1 MGFFFW
7 FFCSILVVALV
18 LLLFPFSVRIEFEA
32 GERGARAFFY
42 FFKKKVYEYEK
53 KWGKGGDDKCVDR
66 ESRPSSL
73 GHDRDQHLG
82 QERSDCP
89 KTKDE
94 RRKTKDGEGE
104 GKEAKDDSDG
114 DVILEPKAIE
124 STKTD
129 LAEVAKPATSCH
141 PERTLERSDRGK
153 SKDLECLDERRK
165 TIDDRGD
172 DVVVEAKAPAA
183 SREELKAAPAESKV
197 DEAKKDKPKV
207 LASKPIEVKS
217 SDARRETSDE
227 RREAKDESGDDA
239 IQEPKNQD
247 SSESAKPESE
257 KKEKPKKEKPKL
269 TDREFWTILLTP
281 DLDARA
287 FKYVL
292 KIIAAVFSLFRIRFS
307 DCFVE
312 GIRSDYVTMGYI
324 AAVNGFLKAY
334 PYVGDW
340 DLRMDWCHEKELRAA
355 GNVRLSI
362 TLLRIFC
369 FVLETLVLAGILAF
383 IFWRRRAHVLK
394 TKELPEI
401 GFIRKKIVD
410 LILED

>member
-7 FFCSILVVALV
+7 FLCTILVVALV
-18 LLLFPFSVRIEFEA
+18 LLLFPFSVRIDFEA
-32 GERGARAFFY
+32 GERSARALFF

-53 KWGKGGDDKCVDR
+53 KWGKDETKDDKCVDR

-89 KTKDE
+89 KTKD
-94 RRKTKDGEGE
+94 GEGE
-104 GKEAKDDSDG
+104 GKEAKDDSDD

-129 LAEVAKPATSCH
+129 LVEVAKPATSCH
-141 PERTLERSDRGK
+141 PEQSFSTNGRESIQFQP
-153 SKDLECLDERRK
+153 KDLECLDERRK
-165 TIDDRGD
+165 TKDDRGD

-183 SREELKAAPAESKV
+183 SREELKTVPAESKV

-227 RREAKDESGDDA
+227 RQEEKDESGDDA

-247 SSESAKPESE
+247 SSKSAKPESE
-257 KKEKPKKEKPKL
+257 KKEKPKKEKQKL

-292 KIIAAVFSLFRIRFS
+292 KIIASVFSLFRIRFS

-324 AAVNGFLKAY
+324 AAVNGVMKAY
-334 PYVGDW
+334 PYVGAW

-369 FVLETLVLAGILAF
+369 FVLETLVLVGILAF

-394 TKELPEI
+394 TKELPKI

>member
-7 FFCSILVVALV
+7 FLCTILVVALV
-18 LLLFPFSVRIEFEA
+18 LLLFPFSVRIDFEA
-32 GERGARAFFY
+32 GERSARALFF

-53 KWGKGGDDKCVDR
+53 KWGKDETKDDKCVDR

-89 KTKDE
+89 KTKDDSDGERREKDVE

-129 LAEVAKPATSCH
+129 LAEVTKPATSCH
-141 PERTLERSDRGK
+141 PEQSFSTNGRESIQFQP
-153 SKDLECLDERRK
+153 KDLECLDERRK
-165 TIDDRGD
+165 TKDDRGD
-172 DVVVEAKAPAA
+172 DVVVEAKASAA
-183 SREELKAAPAESKV
+183 PKEELKAAPAESKI
-197 DEAKKDKPKV
+197 DDAKKETPKV

-217 SDARRETSDE
+217 S
-227 RREAKDESGDDA
+227 K
-239 IQEPKNQD
+239 
-247 SSESAKPESE
+247 SAKPESE
-257 KKEKPKKEKPKL
+257 KKEKPKKEKQKL

-287 FKYVL
+287 FKYAL
-292 KIIAAVFSLFRIRFS
+292 KIIASVFSLFRIRFS

-324 AAVNGFLKAY
+324 AAVNGVMKAY
-334 PYVGDW
+334 PYVGAW

>member
-1 MGFFFW
+1 MGFFSW
-7 FFCSILVVALV
+7 FLCTILVVALV
-18 LLLFPFSVRIEFEA
+18 LLLFPFSVRIDFEA
-32 GERGARAFFY
+32 GERGARALFF

-53 KWGKGGDDKCVDR
+53 KWGKDETKDDKCVDR
-66 ESRPSSL
+66 ESRSSSL

-89 KTKDE
+89 KTKDDSGGE
-94 RRKTKDGEGE
+94 RRETKDGEGE
-104 GKEAKDDSDG
+104 GKEAKDDRDG
-114 DVILEPKAIE
+114 GVILEPKAIE

-141 PERTLERSDRGK
+141 PETQE
-153 SKDLECLDERRK
+153 
-165 TIDDRGD
+165 I
-172 DVVVEAKAPAA
+172 EAKAPAA
-183 SREELKAAPAESKV
+183 SREELKTAPAESKI
-197 DEAKKDKPKV
+197 DDAKKDSPKV
-207 LASKPIEVKS
+207 VASKPIEVKS
-217 SDARRETSDE
+217 S
-227 RREAKDESGDDA
+227 
-239 IQEPKNQD
+239 
-247 SSESAKPESE
+247 ESAKPESG
-257 KKEKPKKEKPKL
+257 KKEKPKKDKPKKEKQKL

-287 FKYVL
+287 FKYAL

-324 AAVNGFLKAY
+324 AAVNGVLKAY
-334 PYVGDW
+334 PYVGSW
-340 DLRMDWCHEKELRAA
+340 NLRMDWCHEKELRAA

-410 LILED
+410 FILED

>member
-7 FFCSILVVALV
+7 FLCTIHVVALV
-18 LLLFPFSVRIEFEA
+18 LLLFPFSVRIDFEA
-32 GERGARAFFY
+32 GERSARALFF

-53 KWGKGGDDKCVDR
+53 KWGKD
-66 ESRPSSL
+66 E
-73 GHDRDQHLG
+73 
-82 QERSDCP
+82 
-89 KTKDE
+89 TKDDSDDERREKDVE

-104 GKEAKDDSDG
+104 GKEAKNDSDG

-141 PERTLERSDRGK
+141 PEQSFSTNGRESIQFQP
-153 SKDLECLDERRK
+153 KDLECLDERRK
-165 TIDDRGD
+165 TKDDRGD

-183 SREELKAAPAESKV
+183 SREELKTVPAESKV

-227 RREAKDESGDDA
+227 RQEEKDESGDDA

-247 SSESAKPESE
+247 SSKSAKPESE
-257 KKEKPKKEKPKL
+257 KKEKPKKEKQKL

-292 KIIAAVFSLFRIRFS
+292 KIIASVFSLFRIRFS

-324 AAVNGFLKAY
+324 AAVNGVMKAY
-334 PYVGDW
+334 PYVGAW

>member
-7 FFCSILVVALV
+7 FLCTILVVALV
-18 LLLFPFSVRIEFEA
+18 LLLFPFSVRIDFEA
-32 GERGARAFFY
+32 GERSARALFF

-89 KTKDE
+89 KTKD
-94 RRKTKDGEGE
+94 GEGE

-141 PERTLERSDRGK
+141 PEQSFSTNGRESIQFQP
-153 SKDLECLDERRK
+153 KDLECLDERRK
-165 TIDDRGD
+165 TKDDRGD
-172 DVVVEAKAPAA
+172 DVVVGAKAPAA
-183 SREELKAAPAESKV
+183 SKEELKAAPAESKI
-197 DEAKKDKPKV
+197 DDAKKDKPKV

-217 SDARRETSDE
+217 S
-227 RREAKDESGDDA
+227 K
-239 IQEPKNQD
+239 
-247 SSESAKPESE
+247 SAKPESE
-257 KKEKPKKEKPKL
+257 KKEKPKKEKQKL

-287 FKYVL
+287 FKYAL

-312 GIRSDYVTMGYI
+312 GIRSDYVSMGYI
-324 AAVNGFLKAY
+324 AALNGILKAY
-334 PYVGDW
+334 PFVGDW
-340 DLRMDWCHEKELRAA
+340 DLRMDWLHEKELRAA

-410 LILED
+410 FILED

>member
-1 MGFFFW
+1 MGFFSW
-7 FFCSILVVALV
+7 FLCTILVVALV
-18 LLLFPFSVRIEFEA
+18 LLLFPFSVRIDFEA
-32 GERGARAFFY
+32 GERGARALFF

-53 KWGKGGDDKCVDR
+53 KWGK
-66 ESRPSSL
+66 
-73 GHDRDQHLG
+73 
-82 QERSDCP
+82 
-89 KTKDE
+89 DE
-94 RRKTKDGEGE
+94 T
-104 GKEAKDDSDG
+104 KDDSDG

-129 LAEVAKPATSCH
+129 LAEVAKAPESATEKKAVDPIVAEPLQGDKNECH
-141 PERTLERSDRGK
+141 PETQK
-153 SKDLECLDERRK
+153 
-165 TIDDRGD
+165 I
-172 DVVVEAKAPAA
+172 EAKAPAA
-183 SREELKAAPAESKV
+183 PKEELKAAPAESKI
-197 DEAKKDKPKV
+197 DDAKKDTSKV
-207 LASKPIEVKS
+207 VASKPIEVK
-217 SDARRETSDE
+217 
-227 RREAKDESGDDA
+227 
-239 IQEPKNQD
+239 

-257 KKEKPKKEKPKL
+257 KKEKPKKEKQKL
-269 TDREFWTILLTP
+269 TDREFWTIVLTP

-292 KIIAAVFSLFRIRFS
+292 KIIAAVFSLFRIRFN

-324 AAVNGFLKAY
+324 AAVNGVMKAY
-334 PYVGDW
+334 PYVGAW